1 MSAITQV
8 SIEDW
13 SITPTVVKALS
24 PIQTSPKAVWKG
36 TDAAVPS
43 IGQIQ
48 VELAVVEPRK
58 GDPLRRTQ
66 LVLSI
71 PHLEAQSTTGNTA
84 GYVAAPKLAHIGKV
98 KIEFISHERATPAEN
113 HSLQQFAYN
122 LLNKQEVIDAVKFGV
137 RPT

>member
-1 MSAITQV
+1 MSAISQV

-13 SITPTVVKALS
+13 SVTPTVVKALV

-36 TDAAVPS
+36 TDSATPS

-48 VELAVVEPRK
+48 AELTVVEPRK
-58 GDPLRRTQ
+58 GDPLRRVQ

-71 PHLEAQSTTGNTA
+71 PHLEAQASTGNTA

-98 KIEFISHERATPAEN
+98 KIEVIVHDRATPAEN
-113 HSLQQFAYN
+113 WSLQQFAYN
-122 LLNKQEVIDAVKFGV
+122 LFSKQEVIDAIKYGV